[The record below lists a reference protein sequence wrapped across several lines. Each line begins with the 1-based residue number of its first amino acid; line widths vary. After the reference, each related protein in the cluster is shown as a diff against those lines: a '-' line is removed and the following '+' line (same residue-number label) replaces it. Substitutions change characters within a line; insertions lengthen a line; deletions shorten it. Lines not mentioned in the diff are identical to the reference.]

1 MLPSVPSTG
10 RGPWWTGRLTTRVKK
25 RLTRKN
31 TLIADPSRY
40 IHYLGPTTCG
50 ATHDYQLLKDEFDTN
65 LGLFDLFDLLAD
77 LGYLGVVTDYDVP
90 PQSLPHRK
98 PRRSKK
104 RPDAALTDAQRTE
117 NRAHARRR
125 VKVEH
130 AISGAKRLGC
140 VAQTCRNKSASFN
153 DRLLALACGIWNWH
167 LVKQK
172 ELI

>member
-1 MLPSVPSTG
+1 
-10 RGPWWTGRLTTRVKK
+10 
-25 RLTRKN
+25 
-31 TLIADPSRY
+31 
-40 IHYLGPTTCG
+40 LGPTTCG
-50 ATHDYQLLKDEFDTN
+50 ATHDYQLLKNEFDVN
-65 LGLFDLFDLLAD
+65 LGLLDLFEWLAD
-77 LGYLGVVTDYDVP
+77 LGYLGLVTDYDVA
-90 PQSLPHRK
+90 PQALPHRK

-117 NRAHARRR
+117 NAAHARRR

-167 LVKQK
+167 LKKQR
-172 ELI
+172 EVI

>member
-1 MLPSVPSTG
+1 MPPSAPSTD
-10 RGPWWTGRLTTRVKK
+10 RGPSWTGRLITPAKK

-31 TLIADPSRY
+31 TLIADPTRY

-50 ATHDYQLLKDEFDTN
+50 ATHDYQLLKNEFDVN
-65 LGLFDLFDLLAD
+65 LGLLALFALLAD
-77 LGYLGVVTDYDVP
+77 LDYLGLVTGYDLP
-90 PQSLPHRK
+90 PQSLPHGK
-98 PRRSKK
+98 PRCSKK

-117 NRAHARRR
+117 NAAHARRR
-125 VKVEH
+125 VKIEH

-167 LVKQK
+167 LKKQK
-172 ELI
+172 EFI